1 MSKLIL
7 IMVDGISADYFE
19 SIRHQLPHLDR
30 LARSGTQ
37 VNGVTPEMC
46 GTSCPGRT
54 SIVAGVAP
62 SEHGIYG
69 NHIWDGEQFRWANPE
84 DVRVPT
90 LPAYAKAQGLDVA
103 GLGYGMIRPQDC
115 SLYKGPWWVDEM
127 LMRGRDAEPMPADT
141 VWLSAGADYDDQGR
155 LAALQAQGINLE
167 IVAPNKNPD
176 IKLQLGML
184 ADQQLLDVAAG
195 LAASAQAPD
204 FMLLEI
210 GITDYF
216 LHKYGA
222 DHALTEWSLRAADAQ
237 IGTLLERLEQA
248 SVLDRYNLLI
258 CSDHGHAPMCSGL
271 YVDRL
276 LGDEVVW
283 SSEGGVLMVKPR
295 DQAQAIWVQ
304 AALAEYGI
312 ELWNNDHLP
321 PEQQDQLLTFVVPE
335 GSDISFESQI
345 VGASGV
351 SGPSKY
357 LSNHGMRPGS
367 RADMRFCIFNGPA
380 IPRQRIESG
389 LANQIAPTMAAILGV
404 ETPWQ
409 AEPLF
414 TPLTPSNT
422 SIECARDSAE

>member
-19 SIRHQLPHLDR
+19 KIRHQLPHLDR
-30 LARSGTQ
+30 LAAMGTQ

-69 NHIWDGEQFRWANPE
+69 NYIWDGEQFRWANPD
-84 DVRVPT
+84 DVRVTT
-90 LPAYAKAQGLDVA
+90 LPAYAKQQGLDVA

-115 SLYKGPWWVDEM
+115 TLYKGPWWVDEM
-127 LMRGRDAEPMPADT
+127 LMRGKDAEPTAADT
-141 VWLSAGADYDDQGR
+141 VWLSAGADYDHQGR
-155 LAALQAQGINLE
+155 LAALEKAGISLD
-167 IVAPNKNPD
+167 IAAPNKNPD

-195 LAASAQAPD
+195 LAASDQAPD

-248 SVLDRYNLLI
+248 DVLDQYNLLI
-258 CSDHGHAPMCSGL
+258 CSDHGHAPMLSGL
-271 YVDRL
+271 YVDQI
-276 LGDEVVW
+276 LGDDVNW
-283 SSEGGVLMVKPR
+283 SSEGGVLLVQPK
-295 DQAQAIWVQ
+295 DAAQAEQVRVT
-304 AALAEYGI
+304 LSEYGI
-312 ELWNNDHLP
+312 EPWDNNHLP
-321 PEQQDQLLTFVVPE
+321 AEQREQLLTFVVPE
-335 GSDISFESQI
+335 GSDISFESQ
-345 VGASGV
+345 VSGQNGAT
-351 SGPSKY
+351 GPSKY
-357 LSNHGMRPGS
+357 LSNHGMRPGT
-367 RADMRFCIFNGPA
+367 RADMRFCIFNGPDV
-380 IPRQRIESG
+380 PQQRIDSG
-389 LANQIAPTMAAILGV
+389 LAIQVAPTMAAILGV

-414 TPLTPSNT
+414 QPLFQPLNSKP
-422 SIECARDSAE
+422 CASDSAQ